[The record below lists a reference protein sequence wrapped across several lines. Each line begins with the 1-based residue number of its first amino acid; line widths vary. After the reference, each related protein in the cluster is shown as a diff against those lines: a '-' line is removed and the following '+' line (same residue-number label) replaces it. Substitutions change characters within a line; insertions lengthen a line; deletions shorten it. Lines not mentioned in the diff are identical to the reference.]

1 MDVAWKL
8 APVADFQLSRMIDV
22 VGMDKNSCHADIGR
36 DFEIVRHVFEHGRL
50 CGSYAVKFQKLIEG
64 RALAEFR
71 SILEVSIPRAASA
84 ADPMQLGWVDKKKM
98 MHTIELVRESYGLKE
113 TIDPEAIYT
122 NTYVAE
128 P

>member
-1 MDVAWKL
+1 MQWSAKNPQ
-8 APVADFQLSRMIDV
+8 AAIDELR
-22 VGMDKNSCHADIGR
+22 KSNP
-36 DFEIVRHVFEHGRL
+36 
-50 CGSYAVKFQKLIEG
+50 QLIEG